1 MATDAEQ
8 RSPLRERVPASATL
22 AAGAASPESTTP
34 LRAELARKAIHLGT
48 AALPVGWAFGWID
61 TATLRMLLSAALA
74 VAICV
79 ELARFRLPRLE
90 AAFTRAV
97 GGLLRGREQRELT
110 GATWLAAAMCLVVWA
125 VPMRSALVALW
136 AAAVGDA
143 SGALVGRSVQA
154 WRGRGAGKSLTGT
167 LAVGVA
173 TAAGALWLAGLTPA
187 IAAVL
192 GAVAAVAERPRRPL
206 DDNLRVAL
214 AVALAAML
222 VGVG

>member
-1 MATDAEQ
+1 
-8 RSPLRERVPASATL
+8 
-22 AAGAASPESTTP
+22 
-34 LRAELARKAIHLGT
+34 
-48 AALPVGWAFGWID
+48 
-61 TATLRMLLSAALA
+61 
-74 VAICV
+74 
-79 ELARFRLPRLE
+79 
-90 AAFTRAV
+90 
-97 GGLLRGREQRELT
+97 
-110 GATWLAAAMCLVVWA
+110 MCLVVWA